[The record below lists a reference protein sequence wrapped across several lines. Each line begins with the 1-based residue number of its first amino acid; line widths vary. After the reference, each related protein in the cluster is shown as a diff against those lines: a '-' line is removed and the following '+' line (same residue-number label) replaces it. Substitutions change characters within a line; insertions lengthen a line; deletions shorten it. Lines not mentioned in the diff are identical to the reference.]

1 MPCSKCKIANTKAFY
16 KCDLCQNTFCN
27 ECAQLTST
35 EDRCMNLSKKRL
47 KYLCDQCDEK
57 LLDSQKLLEE
67 NLKLK
72 EQIIQLTKRESNAKD
87 NEPKNVHII
96 NISEKMDHIEN
107 IINEKITQVKT
118 ELEDFKESNKQMVR
132 LLTEAPP
139 SVNLKASS
147 RIGQPKSYADTV
159 KRTTTEGNEHIMSG
173 TNKTINKNKN
183 IGQRPATPNERT
195 QRTEHQV
202 TCNSQ
207 EVHKNSDT
215 EGGYQ
220 RNKRRWRKT
229 VQFGTNEET
238 ENEFEGQPAVNTK
251 DKKIWLFISKVRDT
265 VSAENVTTYIKKKTN
280 LEEEKISVKKL
291 DTWHK
296 VEDNKCFLIGIDPAY
311 KESVYSASFWPK
323 GVAYERFN
331 FFKGQRFLDNQ
342 KTTND
347 KGDGIR
353 DETTIQCNGSFLTPI

>member
-1 MPCSKCKIANTKAFY
+1 M
-16 KCDLCQNTFCN
+16 
-27 ECAQLTST
+27 
-35 EDRCMNLSKKRL
+35 
-47 KYLCDQCDEK
+47 
-57 LLDSQKLLEE
+57 
-67 NLKLK
+67 
-72 EQIIQLTKRESNAKD
+72 
-87 NEPKNVHII
+87 
-96 NISEKMDHIEN
+96 
-107 IINEKITQVKT
+107 
-118 ELEDFKESNKQMVR
+118 
-132 LLTEAPP
+132 
-139 SVNLKASS
+139 
-147 RIGQPKSYADTV
+147 
-159 KRTTTEGNEHIMSG
+159 
-173 TNKTINKNKN
+173 
-183 IGQRPATPNERT
+183 
-195 QRTEHQV
+195 
-202 TCNSQ
+202 
-207 EVHKNSDT
+207 
-215 EGGYQ
+215 
-220 RNKRRWRKT
+220 
-229 VQFGTNEET
+229 QFGTNEET